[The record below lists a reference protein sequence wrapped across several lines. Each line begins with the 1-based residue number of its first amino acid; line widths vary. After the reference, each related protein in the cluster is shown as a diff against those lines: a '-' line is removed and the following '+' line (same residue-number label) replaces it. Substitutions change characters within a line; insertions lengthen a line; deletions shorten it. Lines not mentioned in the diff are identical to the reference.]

1 MQKITF
7 KTDYNQ
13 NSFIF
18 SEDHNIFDHTYHI
31 DPDNLFSFLYSM
43 LKYQYLT

>member
-7 KTDYNQ
+7 QTGKNQ

-18 SEDHNIFDHTYHI
+18 SEDHNDIFDHTYHI
-31 DPDNLFSFLYSM
+31 DPDNLFSM
-43 LKYQYLT
+43 

>member
-1 MQKITF
+1 MFQ
-7 KTDYNQ
+7 TDYNQ

-18 SEDHNIFDHTYHI
+18 SVDHNDNSDHMYCL
-31 DPDNLFSFLYSM
+31 DQGNSFSIYYRM